1 MGWPKIELIEV
12 IEVKAVQSCVVS
24 APHRVIWRLPRY
36 TGGLFIQNTN
46 ADKLFDSAD
55 GKMVLSG
62 DVLRST
68 GVADAVG

>member
-24 APHRVIWRLPRY
+24 ASHRVIWRLPRY
-36 TGGLFIQNTN
+36 TGGLIIQNTN

-62 DVLRST
+62 EVLRST
-68 GVADAVG
+68 GFADAVD